1 MGSTLFGSGLVKLL
15 IKPLSAILAAVMAFA
30 GNIFYKPGVTDIPAA
45 RVDFTPAV
53 RFTVTS
59 DVHLK
64 DSGVTAEA
72 ERLGMM
78 IDSSYDIAGES
89 ASYKA
94 LDAVAFSGDLT
105 DRGSPYTLQMFRD
118 ICDSHLNG
126 DTQNL
131 AVMGNHEFGYDKENT
146 IANWQSIVEIP
157 YRYHKVI
164 NGFHFI
170 GVAPD
175 RGGGGYTVD
184 TQVWLGKQLKEAAAD
199 KPDYPIFVFQHHHIF
214 GTVYGS
220 MSWGTADLTAVLS
233 QYPQVIDFSGHSH
246 YPLNDPASIW
256 QGAFTALG
264 TATLSYYEM
273 EYFPLTGGQFPEG
286 NRNAAQM
293 YVVEA
298 DANGAVKIRGFDL
311 LAGEFIGETYYIATP
326 ADKTTFAYSTKN
338 RLAKSEKPAF
348 GEDACLTA
356 AKNADGSY
364 SLGFPA
370 ATDDLIVRQYEILV
384 KEQWG
389 GIAYHETHLSDY
401 YYTPA
406 PASYSLNI
414 GQLKSGK
421 TYSATVIA
429 ADAWYKLSEP
439 LTLIFKAE

>member
-1 MGSTLFGSGLVKLL
+1 MDSILFGAGLVKLL
-15 IKPLSAILAAVMAFA
+15 IKPLSAILAAVIAFA
-30 GNIFYKPGVTDIPAA
+30 SNIFYKPGVMDMPAA
-45 RVDFTPAV
+45 PDDFTPVV

-64 DSGVTAEA
+64 DAGGEAEA
-72 ERLGMM
+72 YRLGLM
-78 IDSSYDIAGES
+78 IDSSYAIAEGS
-89 ASYKA
+89 GSYKN
-94 LDAVAFSGDLT
+94 LDAVAFAGDLT

-118 ICDSHLNG
+118 ICGAHLRG
-126 DTQNL
+126 ETQNL
-131 AVMGNHEFGYDKENT
+131 TVMGNHEFGYDKENT

-157 YRYHKVI
+157 YRFHKVI

-175 RGGGGYTVD
+175 RGGSGYTVD

-220 MSWGTADLTAVLS
+220 MSWGNADLNAVLS

-298 DANGAVKIRGFDL
+298 DANGAVKLRGYDL

-326 ADKTTFAYSTKN
+326 ADKTTFAYNTVN
-338 RLAKSEKPAF
+338 RRDKSENPAF

-356 AKNADGSY
+356 TKNADSSY

-370 ATDDLIVRQYEILV
+370 AADDLIVRQYEILV

-389 GIAYHETHLSDY
+389 GIVYHETRLSDY

-414 GQLKSGK
+414 GQLESGK
-421 TYSATVIA
+421 TYTATVVA
-429 ADAWYKLSEP
+429 ADAWYMLSKP
-439 LTLIFKAE
+439 LTLAFKAE